1 MAEKEKAGANVLMP
15 EVFVS
20 NHMKQQRNYVHY
32 KRNKAKINISEKA
45 STRFSKSKSSI
56 SFYDSATDP
65 KYRVREYALLL
76 VLRIKGHNA
85 GTTPQSQKI
94 LSELGLRQINNAVFV
109 RANEHTIKKL
119 MMVND
124 YITYGYPTKT
134 MVNQLVRKR
143 GFLRKDDKKEPI
155 TDNVLIEEL
164 F

>member
-45 STRFSKSKSSI
+45 STRFSKSKSSL

-65 KYRVREYALLL
+65 KYRVKEYALLL

-85 GTTPQSQKI
+85 GTTPQS
-94 LSELGLRQINNAVFV
+94 
-109 RANEHTIKKL
+109 
-119 MMVND
+119 
-124 YITYGYPTKT
+124 
-134 MVNQLVRKR
+134 
-143 GFLRKDDKKEPI
+143 
-155 TDNVLIEEL
+155 
-164 F
+164 